1 MARQRQGDFEEIDLD
16 ALLWERV
23 PKGPQFGAEDVR
35 ILAASVRQYVKHLEN
50 MAVEAQKLGR
60 DREAGNAQ
68 RDAGAL
74 IQELIGDLDADPPTR
89 GRLHQRPPL
98 VLPGHMKPLE
108 KGLELYLKNLRSAK
122 GTMRGLGKDELA
134 GDFEEEA
141 TIIEGRLLLCF
152 QEQGTLPLE
161 KPKKPDGA
169 GLKEMADATAE
180 IEERKQAA
188 EGEGA
193 DAPVDPPGE
202 ENVTPIA
209 QAKRR
214 RKVK

>member
-1 MARQRQGDFEEIDLD
+1 MGRQRQGDFEEVDLE

-23 PKGPQFGAEDVR
+23 PKGPQFGSEDVR
-35 ILAASVRQYVKHLEN
+35 VLVASTRQYVKHLES

-68 RDAGAL
+68 RDATAL
-74 IQELIGDLDADPPTR
+74 IQELVGDPEADTR
-89 GRLHQRPPL
+89 GRLYQRPPC
-98 VLPGHMKPLE
+98 VLPGHMNPLE

-141 TIIEGRLLLCF
+141 TTIEGRLLLCF

-161 KPKKPDGA
+161 QPKTPDGT
-169 GLKEMADATAE
+169 GLKAAADAEAE
-180 IEERKQAA
+180 SEERKQAA
-188 EGEGA
+188 EEA
-193 DAPVDPPGE
+193 APPKTLKVHRGG
-202 ENVTPIA
+202 
-209 QAKRR
+209 KGR
-214 RKVK
+214 RKAAG